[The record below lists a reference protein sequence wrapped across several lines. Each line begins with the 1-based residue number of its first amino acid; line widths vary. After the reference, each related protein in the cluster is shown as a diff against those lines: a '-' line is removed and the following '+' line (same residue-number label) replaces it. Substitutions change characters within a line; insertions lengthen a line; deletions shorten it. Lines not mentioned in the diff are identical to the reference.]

1 MKFTATALPDVILV
15 EPAKF
20 GDERGW
26 FAESWHAEKFAQ
38 GGIEAQW
45 VQDNHSFSAEP
56 DTLRGLHYQT
66 PPHAQAKLIRC
77 TSGAIWDVAVDFRKA
92 SPTYLHHVGVRLDA
106 ASMHQLYVPAGFLH
120 GFVTLEPDT
129 EVQYKCSAGYAPAAD
144 AAVRWDDPEIAVDW
158 PLETGP
164 ILSRKDAEAPLLSS
178 VVSPF

>member
-56 DTLRGLHYQT
+56 GTLRGLHYQT

-77 TSGAIWDVAVDFRKA
+77 TRGAIWDVAVDFRKA

-158 PLETGP
+158 PLEAGP